1 MDITKEET
9 KQLKGIAILLMLWL
23 HLFSSADMAAFYTT
37 TLHWLNGA
45 PLAYTLKKW
54 GAMCVAAYAFLGGVG
69 LAATYAK
76 CVVTGT
82 AMRTFR
88 RFLAL
93 YANLWVVFILFYP
106 LGCLFNPQLFLASGK
121 EAVLNFF
128 CLQYTYNG
136 AWWFLLPYA
145 VITLCS
151 CKLMPWLFAASPK
164 RVVAGAILSLVAYVG
179 SHLGLKYV
187 AVPNEWATLLIT
199 LCFNTLLIGFSFL
212 MGAICYKYHLI
223 GRLRSRMEQST
234 WSVKKKRTVLWGIV
248 CALALLKLSL
258 GGSGLINPWFV
269 FLFIPLYCLLPRSK
283 RIEKVFSYFGQ
294 HSTNM
299 WLTHYF
305 FFYYIF
311 GEAIYSLRYP
321 VLIYGALVV
330 LSLTASYVVGWC
342 YAPIRKRIR

>member
-1 MDITKEET
+1 M
-9 KQLKGIAILLMLWL
+9 
-23 HLFSSADMAAFYTT
+23 
-37 TLHWLNGA
+37 
-45 PLAYTLKKW
+45 
-54 GAMCVAAYAFLGGVG
+54 
-69 LAATYAK
+69 
-76 CVVTGT
+76 
-82 AMRTFR
+82 
-88 RFLAL
+88 
-93 YANLWVVFILFYP
+93 
-106 LGCLFNPQLFLASGK
+106 
-121 EAVLNFF
+121 
-128 CLQYTYNG
+128 
-136 AWWFLLPYA
+136 
-145 VITLCS
+145 
-151 CKLMPWLFAASPK
+151 
-164 RVVAGAILSLVAYVG
+164 
-179 SHLGLKYV
+179 
-187 AVPNEWATLLIT
+187 PNEWATLLIT

-311 GEAIYSLRYP
+311 GQAIYSLRYP

-342 YAPIRKRIR
+342 YAPIRKHIR